1 MKRIKLLF
9 KQLFS
14 SSKEKRQRHKNIS
27 RIKEY
32 FTDNPVEWYPRT
44 MILKNGKI
52 DISDPG
58 YNQDDNF
65 KILNTDWKEI
75 KKQIVLEGNK
85 ETRWLHST
93 EEEWENATL
102 YYNNLKKRL

>member
-32 FTDNPVEWYPRT
+32 FADNPVEWYPRT

-58 YNQDDNF
+58 YNQDENI
-65 KILNTDWKEI
+65 KILNTDWEEI
-75 KKQIVLEGNK
+75 KKAIALEGNK
-85 ETRWLHST
+85 ESRY
-93 EEEWENATL
+93 L
-102 YYNNLKKRL
+102 YASEDTWKADILAKHRLT

>member
-27 RIKEY
+27 RIQEY
-32 FTDNPVEWYPRT
+32 FADNPVEWHPRT

-65 KILNTDWKEI
+65 KILNTDYEEI
-75 KKQIVLEGNK
+75 KKEIVLEGNK
-85 ETRWLHST
+85 ETKWLHSS
-93 EEEWENATL
+93 EWEWEHATL

>member
-1 MKRIKLLF
+1 MKRIKLFF
-9 KQLFS
+9 KKYLS
-14 SSKEKRQRHKNIS
+14 RSKSTKQKHRNIS

-32 FTDNPVEWYPRT
+32 MQENPVEWHPRT
-44 MILKNGKI
+44 MILKNGKR

-65 KILNTDWKEI
+65 KILNTDYEEI
-75 KKQIVLEGNK
+75 KKEIVLEGNK
-85 ETRWLHST
+85 ETKWLHSS
-93 EEEWENATL
+93 EWEWEHATL

>member
-27 RIKEY
+27 RIQEY
-32 FTDNPVEWYPRT
+32 FADNPVEWYPRT

-58 YNQDDNF
+58 YNQDENI
-65 KILNTDWKEI
+65 KILNTDWEEI
-75 KKQIVLEGNK
+75 KKAIALEGNK
-85 ETRWLHST
+85 ESRY
-93 EEEWENATL
+93 L
-102 YYNNLKKRL
+102 YASEDTWKADILAKHRLT